1 MNRFLA
7 DHAIAGAALRCACA
21 ALGCAAVA
29 GAVAFSGAT
38 SAQATVS
45 ARPEPRDSVSV
56 TCRQTG
62 RFGEWYRIR
71 VCEETW
77 RAFYRMPRKVQRERG
92 TERRTGRSKRAPRT
106 KDSPPPAVL
115 PARPSPRPLHPAS
128 KPAPPVPS
136 LSSPPSPAVPPVE
149 QTPAAPATG
158 QAQAD
163 MEPDQAN
170 SLRPLLMLGLLLPVA
185 AAAVGYPLRRR
196 IHATAGALLFSPPVA
211 LETSGRA
218 ARFTYRPAVDPFAV
232 ATLGLAG
239 PGAADATRVIAL
251 AALEECG
258 DTALVVIPRPDAIA
272 LFGLTEDELLDET
285 AEGLFIPGNLDAALA
300 YIETE
305 FAVRRDGRGTQ
316 ERRLLLVADV
326 GEEAA
331 RIGGLAS
338 RHPGDL
344 SAVLLGDWSGDQTA
358 VDDDGLV
365 QAPSEL
371 AGRLPERFP
380 AMSRSEARD
389 RLHAVLNDL
398 PRAKRRSGGSKRS

>member
-1 MNRFLA
+1 M
-7 DHAIAGAALRCACA
+7 
-21 ALGCAAVA
+21 
-29 GAVAFSGAT
+29 
-38 SAQATVS
+38 
-45 ARPEPRDSVSV
+45 
-56 TCRQTG
+56 
-62 RFGEWYRIR
+62 
-71 VCEETW
+71 
-77 RAFYRMPRKVQRERG
+77 
-92 TERRTGRSKRAPRT
+92 
-106 KDSPPPAVL
+106 
-115 PARPSPRPLHPAS
+115 
-128 KPAPPVPS
+128 KP
-136 LSSPPSPAVPPVE
+136 
-149 QTPAAPATG
+149 TPAAPVTG

-196 IHATAGALLFSPPVA
+196 IHATAGALLFPPVA
-211 LETSGRA
+211 LETSGQT

-232 ATLGLAG
+232 PTLGLTG

-300 YIETE
+300 YMETE

-331 RIGGLAS
+331 RIGELAS

-344 SAVLLGDWSGDQTA
+344 SAVLLGDWSGDQTV

-389 RLHAVLNDL
+389 RLRAVLNDL
-398 PRAKRRSGGSKRS
+398 PRAKRRPGGSKRS